1 MVGLMQSNYQR
12 KMMSDSTKDLYDY
25 KGNFYDDVTGK
36 LYKWSEFR
44 KLLKERNEGEKKD
57 GANK

>member
-1 MVGLMQSNYQR
+1 M
-12 KMMSDSTKDLYDY
+12 TKITQDY
-25 KGNFYDDVTGK
+25 KGNFYDDVTGQF
-36 LYKWSEFR
+36 YKWSEFR

>member
-1 MVGLMQSNYQR
+1 
-12 KMMSDSTKDLYDY
+12 MSDPTKDLYDY
-25 KGNFYDDVTGK
+25 KGNFYVDVTGK

>member
-1 MVGLMQSNYQR
+1 
-12 KMMSDSTKDLYDY
+12 MMSDPTKDLYDY

>member
-12 KMMSDSTKDLYDY
+12 KMMSDPTKDLYDY

-57 GANK
+57 GAYK

>member
-1 MVGLMQSNYQR
+1 MVGLMQSNYQGTT
-12 KMMSDSTKDLYDY
+12 MSKTTQDY
-25 KGNFYDDVTGK
+25 KGNFYDDVTKK

>member
-1 MVGLMQSNYQR
+1 MVGLMQSNYQGTT
-12 KMMSDSTKDLYDY
+12 MSKTTQDY
-25 KGNFYDDVTGK
+25 KGNFYDDVTKK

-44 KLLKERNEGEKKD
+44 KLLKERNEGDKKD